1 MDLKFTTCGDYMSQ
15 IQKRIG
21 FACKYM
27 HPDQTQKK
35 KLLEEIQRPLNT
47 RSTTVQWLN
56 RQTRDVA
63 EERLWDIMVHNIAS
77 YKRLIEY
84 VGSLPPQLRMVRL
97 GSDVLPVYTEPT
109 WCYFWRK
116 PDVIEY
122 CDKEFAKVGETARAL
137 DVRLS
142 MHPGQ
147 FTVLASDN
155 PEIVERSIEEFEYHT
170 DVIRWMG
177 YGRKFQDFKC
187 NVHISGRKGPAG
199 IKDALKRLSPEARNC
214 ITIEND
220 ENKWGLE
227 HSLELADDLALVLD
241 IHHHWCREG
250 EYIEPT
256 DERFERVI
264 DSWRGVRPVIHY
276 SVSREDVLT
285 GFNSNIRPDMDALLE
300 QGYKKAKLRAH
311 SDYMWNNAV
320 NDWALEFL
328 DYADIMVESKC
339 KNLASIDLYKYKDA
353 KEDYELFESNVRAQ
367 KAYGPDPI
375 II

>member
-1 MDLKFTTCGDYMSQ
+1 MNH
-15 IQKRIG
+15 KRIG

-47 RSTTVQWLN
+47 KSTTVQWLN
-56 RQTRDVA
+56 RQSKEVA
-63 EERLWDIMVHNIAS
+63 EQRLWDIMVHNIQS
-77 YKRLIEY
+77 YYNLIEY
-84 VGSLPPQLRMVRL
+84 VGGLPNDLRMVRL
-97 GSDVLPVYTEPT
+97 GSDVLPVYTQSD
-109 WCYFWRK
+109 WSYYWQL
-116 PDVIEY
+116 PDVRRY
-122 CDKEFAKVGETARAL
+122 CEQNFSRVGDLARDL

-147 FTVLASDN
+147 FTVLASDD
-155 PEIVERSIEEFEYHT
+155 EDIVRRSIEEFEYHT

-177 YGRKFQDFKC
+177 YGKQFQDFKC

-199 IKDALKRLSPEARNC
+199 IKDALKSLSPEARNC

-250 EYIEPT
+250 EYIDPT
-256 DERFERVI
+256 DDRFKRVI
-264 DSWRGVRPVIHY
+264 DSWRGIRPAIHY
-276 SVSREDVLT
+276 SVSREDLLPLHNT
-285 GFNSNIRPDMDALLE
+285 RTRPDFRALEE
-300 QGYKKAKLRAH
+300 QGYKKSKLRAH
-311 SDYMWNNAV
+311 SDYMWNDAV
-320 NDWALEFL
+320 NDWALTFL

-339 KNLASIDLYKYKDA
+339 KNLASINLYKYYKGNQN
-353 KEDYELFESNVRAQ
+353 ELFKNNVRTQEQ
-367 KAYGPDPI
+367 KQFDPNYI
-375 II
+375 

>member
-15 IQKRIG
+15 TQKRIG

-250 EYIEPT
+250 EYIEPN

-285 GFNSNIRPDMDALLE
+285 GFNSNIRPDMGALLE

-311 SDYMWNNAV
+311 SDYMWNDAV